1 MVSAE
6 KGAQIQ
12 ALISC
17 EGDTIH
23 FWGGKPEW
31 PHKTVSLGTMRSC
44 SCCAG
49 FPPFLYCMLTCLL
62 QPWGHRGAPSHAA
75 SVPGPCFCGGVP
87 YISEFTPVF
96 LPVAFPH
103 ATSPPPAQARKVF
116 IYLSVPM
123 TPNFCLSLQL
133 LSTTGFQSSSSATS
147 TRSRTRTR
155 YRTRA
160 VSSQVDENLFGG
172 IKVTLTEPPLGQ
184 LLRTN
189 LALRKP
195 PPKGLPDGRQREVP
209 RTVLLNSDV

>member
-1 MVSAE
+1 MAPQDSVLGDNEVVLLLCRFPPLSVLHADLSPSA
-6 KGAQIQ
+6 
-12 ALISC
+12 
-17 EGDTIH
+17 
-23 FWGGKPEW
+23 
-31 PHKTVSLGTMRSC
+31 LGPQRCSFSC
-44 SCCAG
+44 SERAW
-49 FPPFLYCMLTCLL
+49 PLL
-62 QPWGHRGAPSHAA
+62 R
-75 SVPGPCFCGGVP
+75 GGVP